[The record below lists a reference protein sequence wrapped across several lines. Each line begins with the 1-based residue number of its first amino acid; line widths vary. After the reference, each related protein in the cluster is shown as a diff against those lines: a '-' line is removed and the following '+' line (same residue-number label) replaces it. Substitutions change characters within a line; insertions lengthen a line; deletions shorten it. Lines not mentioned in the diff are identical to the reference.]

1 MPRARNDLLRIGDH
15 IAVDSPPAAEKWL
28 ARLATAAERAA
39 SAPLSGRRV
48 PEVDRDDVRETLEG
62 RYRIVYRMR
71 ERRIDILSVFEGHR
85 LFAIDD
91 DELA

>member
-39 SAPLSGRRV
+39 S
-48 PEVDRDDVRETLEG
+48 
-62 RYRIVYRMR
+62 
-71 ERRIDILSVFEGHR
+71 LSVFEDHR
-85 LFAIDD
+85 LFPIDD